1 MHFRVFRIIEICQE
15 QLLFRSCEREVG
27 PIASLELDGWQDSF
41 GLMHNGPRDPNDYHY
56 ELLADA

>member
-15 QLLFRSCEREVG
+15 QLLFRSCEREEV

>member
-1 MHFRVFRIIEICQE
+1 MQCISEYLE
-15 QLLFRSCEREVG
+15 LLRYVKNRSCEREAV